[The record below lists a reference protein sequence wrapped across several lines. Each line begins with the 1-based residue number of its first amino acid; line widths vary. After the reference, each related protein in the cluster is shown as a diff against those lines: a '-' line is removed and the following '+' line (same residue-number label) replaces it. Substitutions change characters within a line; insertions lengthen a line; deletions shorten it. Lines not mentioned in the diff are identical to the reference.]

1 MLQNFAFSFKRERL
15 GAEKC
20 RDQGTERLRKEKKG
34 MKTVVKGGIG
44 GRGWMVGGGEE
55 TGRNRERRIKIK
67 VKS

>member
-44 GRGWMVGGGEE
+44 GKGVDGW
-55 TGRNRERRIKIK
+55 GRRRDRKK
-67 VKS
+67 